1 LEEKRVTKAQ
11 ELVYELRIRDAMTKE
26 IITISPDKNIKDL
39 RNLLKENRISGVPV
53 VNGGDLVGVI
63 SIEDLI
69 KALANNEMDSK
80 INEKMT
86 KNIITLYE
94 DEQIIKAVKK
104 FSQHDFGRF
113 PIINRAGKLVGIL
126 TQKDIIKGLLKRI
139 ESDYHNEVLQKYREI
154 NIFEDIVTS
163 HSNIIIKRYV
173 VGNDFIHGGEASEEI
188 KKALVGIGVKPDII
202 RRVVVA
208 TYEAEMNLIIHAD
221 GGEMIAEIN
230 RERIKIEVRD
240 NGPGIPDIEKA
251 LTPGFST
258 APDWIKELGFGAG
271 LGFSNIKNCVDEM
284 KLGSKVG
291 KGTNLKIIINI

>member
-1 LEEKRVTKAQ
+1 LEEKKVTKAQ

-26 IITISPDKNIKDL
+26 VITISPDKNIKDL

-53 VNGGDLVGVI
+53 LNGGDLVGVI

-80 INEKMT
+80 INEKMAR
-86 KNIITLYE
+86 NIITLYE

-104 FSQHDFGRF
+104 FSQYDFGRF

-188 KKALVGIGVKPDII
+188 KKSLVGIGVKPDII

-258 APDWIKELGFGAG
+258 APNWIKELGFGAG

-291 KGTNLKIIINI
+291 EGTNLKIIINI

>member
-1 LEEKRVTKAQ
+1 MEEKRVTKAQ

>member
-1 LEEKRVTKAQ
+1 MEEKKVTKAQ

-26 IITISPDKNIKDL
+26 VITISPDKNIKDL

-53 VNGGDLVGVI
+53 LNGGDLVGVI

-80 INEKMT
+80 INEKMAR
-86 KNIITLYE
+86 NIITLYE

-104 FSQHDFGRF
+104 FSQYDFGRF

-188 KKALVGIGVKPDII
+188 KKSLVGIGVKPDII
-202 RRVVVA
+202 RRIVVA

-258 APDWIKELGFGAG
+258 APNWIKELGFGAG

-291 KGTNLKIIINI
+291 EGTNLKIIINI

>member
-1 LEEKRVTKAQ
+1 MEEKKVTKAQ

-26 IITISPDKNIKDL
+26 VITISPDKNIKDL

-80 INEKMT
+80 INEKMAR
-86 KNIITLYE
+86 NIITLYE
-94 DEQIIKAVKK
+94 DGPIIKAVKK
-104 FSQHDFGRF
+104 FSQYDFGRF

-188 KKALVGIGVKPDII
+188 KKSLVGIGVKPDII

-208 TYEAEMNLIIHAD
+208 TYEAEINLIIHAD

-258 APDWIKELGFGAG
+258 APDWVKELGFGAG

-284 KLGSKVG
+284 KLESKIG

>member
-1 LEEKRVTKAQ
+1 MEEKKVTKAQ

-26 IITISPDKNIKDL
+26 VITISPDKNIKDL

-80 INEKMT
+80 INKKMT

-104 FSQHDFGRF
+104 FSQYDFGRF

-188 KKALVGIGVKPDII
+188 KKSLVGIGVKPDII

-258 APDWIKELGFGAG
+258 ALDWVKELGFGAG

>member
-1 LEEKRVTKAQ
+1 
-11 ELVYELRIRDAMTKE
+11 MTKE
-26 IITISPDKNIKDL
+26 VITISPDKNIKDL

-80 INEKMT
+80 INEKMAR
-86 KNIITLYE
+86 NIITLYE
-94 DEQIIKAVKK
+94 DGPIIKAVKK
-104 FSQHDFGRF
+104 FSQYDFGRF

-188 KKALVGIGVKPDII
+188 KKSLVGIGVKPDII

-208 TYEAEMNLIIHAD
+208 TYEAEINLIIHAD

-258 APDWIKELGFGAG
+258 APDWVKELGFGAG

-284 KLGSKVG
+284 KLESKIG

>member
-1 LEEKRVTKAQ
+1 MEEKRVTKAQ

-188 KKALVGIGVKPDII
+188 KKSLVGIGVKPDII

-258 APDWIKELGFGAG
+258 APDWVKELGFGAG

-284 KLGSKVG
+284 KLESKVG

>member
-1 LEEKRVTKAQ
+1 MEEKKVTKAQ

-26 IITISPDKNIKDL
+26 VIAIKPGQSIKDL
-39 RNLLKENRISGVPV
+39 RNILRENRISGVPV
-53 VNGGDLVGVI
+53 VDKELMVGII

-69 KALANNEMDSK
+69 KALAKNEMDAK
-80 INEKMT
+80 VHEKMT
-86 KNIITLYE
+86 KNVINLYE
-94 DEQIIKAVKK
+94 DEPIINAVKK
-104 FSQHDFGRF
+104 FNKYDFGRF

-188 KKALVGIGVKPDII
+188 KKSLVGIGVKPDII

-251 LTPGFST
+251 LKGGFTT
-258 APDWIKELGFGAG
+258 APDWVKELGFGAG
-271 LGFSNIKNCVDEM
+271 LGFINIKSCADEIN
-284 KLGSKVG
+284 LESEVG
-291 KGTNLKIIINI
+291 KGTKLKIIINL

>member
-1 LEEKRVTKAQ
+1 MEEKKVTKAQ

-26 IITISPDKNIKDL
+26 VITISPDKNIKDL

-80 INEKMT
+80 INEKMAR
-86 KNIITLYE
+86 NIITLYE
-94 DEQIIKAVKK
+94 DGPIIKAVKK
-104 FSQHDFGRF
+104 FSQYDFGRF

-188 KKALVGIGVKPDII
+188 KKSLVGIGVKPDII

-208 TYEAEMNLIIHAD
+208 TYEAEINLIIHAD

-258 APDWIKELGFGAG
+258 APDWVKELGFGAG

-284 KLGSKVG
+284 KLESKVG